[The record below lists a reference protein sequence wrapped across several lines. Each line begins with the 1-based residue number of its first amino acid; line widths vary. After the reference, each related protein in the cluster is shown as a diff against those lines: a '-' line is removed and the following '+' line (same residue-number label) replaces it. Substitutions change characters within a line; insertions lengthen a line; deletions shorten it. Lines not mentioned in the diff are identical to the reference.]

1 MNKLIILIIVIFII
15 SLIYIL
21 KFKETFQQC
30 PVSPIT
36 EIDPRHPNCV
46 SKCIH
51 DYTWTIENRS
61 NIAKILG
68 NIKDDVT
75 PAHLRTSNCYKCMR
89 NFYHGIKKI
98 RDNTCS

>member
-1 MNKLIILIIVIFII
+1 MNKLIILMIIIFII

-61 NIAKILG
+61 NIAIILG

-75 PAHLRTSNCYKCMR
+75 PAHL
-89 NFYHGIKKI
+89 
-98 RDNTCS
+98 